1 MDPELIP
8 RQPDPTTDN
17 AEPSTGDLQA
27 GRAGRSI
34 RVLLAD
40 GDPVTRRWLS
50 DRLHEVQD
58 VVVVGQARDG
68 IEAVE
73 LAVYYR
79 PDIVLSELH
88 LEKIDGVEAM
98 RRIHAR
104 SPEIRVLFLSTE
116 RRSSVHLEVMHAG
129 ACGVLSKDTPFDG
142 VIQALLG
149 IARGEAA
156 TSRTVTRRLVE
167 QLRDIPEVG
176 SGVRPIHSTLT
187 GREWEVLDAL
197 CAGATPAAVAQ
208 SMQVAP
214 ATVKSHVKHV
224 MAKLGAHSR
233 EEAIML
239 ARERFRFREALM

>member
-1 MDPELIP
+1 MDPELISM
-8 RQPDPTTDN
+8 QPGPAADA
-17 AEPSTGDLQA
+17 AEPTGGPQDPVPEQSL
-27 GRAGRSI
+27 

-50 DRLHEVQD
+50 DRLHEAQD

-79 PDIVLSELH
+79 PDVVLSELQ
-88 LEKIDGVEAM
+88 LDKIDGVEAM
-98 RRIHAR
+98 RRIHDR
-104 SPEIRVLFLSTE
+104 SPEIRVVFLSTE
-116 RRSSVHLEVMHAG
+116 RRSSIHLEVMHAG
-129 ACGVLSKDTPFDG
+129 ACGVLSKDTPLDG
-142 VIQALLG
+142 VVEALRG

-167 QLRDIPEVG
+167 QLRDIPELG

-197 CAGATPAAVAQ
+197 CAGATPVAVAE

-233 EEAIML
+233 EEAIVL